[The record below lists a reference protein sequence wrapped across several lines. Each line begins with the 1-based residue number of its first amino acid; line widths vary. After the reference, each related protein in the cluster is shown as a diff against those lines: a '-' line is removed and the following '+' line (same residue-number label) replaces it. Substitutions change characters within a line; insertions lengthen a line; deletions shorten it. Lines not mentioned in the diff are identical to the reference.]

1 MSLKNSISQAGG
13 DGSSSTSESSLGSSS
28 GYGSQNTVRLPEDN
42 NQQQLNNSHQ
52 PTLTAV
58 HDGMTKIFICSFLRD
73 QSRLKNDVYSIVFLK
88 GYREQLVDLF
98 AIQISSSF
106 YF

>member
-58 HDGMTKIFICSFLRD
+58 HDGMTKFLICSFLRD

>member
-42 NQQQLNNSHQ
+42 NQQLNNSHQ

-88 GYREQLVDLF
+88 GYR
-98 AIQISSSF
+98 
-106 YF
+106 